1 MSSVIRIL
9 VKVVYFFY
17 ALLLQRVWY
26 IFIFSVDIFAKI
38 ISTVSGSMELFKAK
52 KFVMIGSWWKVEE
65 DADHTVNN
73 ITETFYY
80 MGFGVEVRK
89 LNI

>member
-1 MSSVIRIL
+1 MHLTVI
-9 VKVVYFFY
+9 
-17 ALLLQRVWY
+17 
-26 IFIFSVDIFAKI
+26 
-38 ISTVSGSMELFKAK
+38 GSMELVKAK